1 MEMRAIE
8 EEMSPMTKIPSEKA
22 HLFTPFTLKG
32 VTLRNRIGVSPMCQ
46 YSSEDGL
53 LNDWH
58 LAHLGARAAGGAGLV
73 HVEATAVEPR
83 GRITP
88 WDSGLWA
95 DKHIE
100 PLARVARFLKQQGA
114 VPGIQLA
121 HAGRKGSTARPWMD
135 KGRSLSDAEGGW
147 ETLAPS
153 PIAFGGNITRVPR
166 EMTAG
171 DMGDVREAFRSA
183 TVRALD
189 AGFEWLELHAAH
201 GYLLHSF
208 YSPLA
213 NTRTDACGGSFENR
227 IRFTLET
234 VRAMRAAWPD
244 RFPFAVRLSC
254 SDWVEGGW
262 TIEDSIALSVRLK
275 AEGVDLIDCSSA
287 FNAPDISA
295 IPFGAGFQVP
305 FAERIRKEA
314 GLPTAAV
321 GLITDPAQAD
331 EIIRNGQA
339 DLVLLAREMLR
350 NPYWAWHA
358 ARALHQG
365 KAVALPVQYARA
377 E

>member
-1 MEMRAIE
+1 
-8 EEMSPMTKIPSEKA
+8 MTIASSERP
-22 HLFTPFTLKG
+22 HLFAPFTLKG

-46 YSSEDGL
+46 YSCEDGL

-58 LAHLGARAAGGAGLV
+58 LAHLGSRAVGGAGLV
-73 HVEATAVEPR
+73 HVEATAVEAR

-88 WDSGLWA
+88 WDSGLWS
-95 DKHIE
+95 DRHIE
-100 PLARVARFLKQQGA
+100 FLARINRFLKQHGA

-121 HAGRKGSTARPWMD
+121 HAGRKAGTARPWVE

-147 ETLAPS
+147 EAIAPS
-153 PIAFGGNITRVPR
+153 PIVFGGEITRAPR
-166 EMTAG
+166 EMTMDDIRA
-171 DMGDVREAFRSA
+171 VCEAFRAA
-183 TVRALD
+183 TVRAAA
-189 AGFEWLELHAAH
+189 AGCEWLELHAAH

-213 NTRTDACGGSFENR
+213 NKRGDAYGGSFENR

-234 VRAMRAAWPD
+234 VRAMRAVWPD
-244 RFPFAVRLSC
+244 QYPFAVRLSC
-254 SDWVEGGW
+254 TDWFEGGW
-262 TIEDSIALSVRLK
+262 TLEDSIALAKRLK

-287 FNAPDISA
+287 FNTPDISA

-305 FAERIRKEA
+305 FAERIRQEA

-321 GLITDPAQAD
+321 GFIINAMQAD
-331 EIIRNGQA
+331 EIIRNGRA
-339 DLVLLAREMLR
+339 DLVFLAREMLR
-350 NPYWAWHA
+350 NPYWPWQA

-365 KAVALPVQYARA
+365 KAAALPIQYARA